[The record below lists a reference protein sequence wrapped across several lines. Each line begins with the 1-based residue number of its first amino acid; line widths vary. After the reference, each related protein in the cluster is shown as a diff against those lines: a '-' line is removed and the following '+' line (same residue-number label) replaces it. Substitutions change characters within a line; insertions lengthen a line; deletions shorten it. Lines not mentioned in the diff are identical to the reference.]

1 MSVDGMGSSDV
12 YGRKRVRRRHI
23 RCLKAKD
30 EAWTFYRT
38 GQYGKA
44 LAAFR
49 GLETKGDV
57 AALYGLGVMATNGLG
72 MPRNDEKALV
82 WFREGAAKRLA

>member
-12 YGRKRVRRRHI
+12 YGRKRVGVGISDVSRRR
-23 RCLKAKD
+23 RSMDVLS
-30 EAWTFYRT
+30 YRT
-38 GQYGKA
+38 VREGTGRFQ
-44 LAAFR
+44 

-72 MPRNDEKALV
+72 MPRNDEK
-82 WFREGAAKRLA
+82 GAGMV